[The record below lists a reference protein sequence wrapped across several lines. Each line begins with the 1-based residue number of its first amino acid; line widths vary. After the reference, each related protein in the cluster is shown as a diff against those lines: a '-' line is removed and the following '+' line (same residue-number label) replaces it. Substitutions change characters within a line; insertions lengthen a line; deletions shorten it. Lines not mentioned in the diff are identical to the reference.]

1 MINPD
6 LTGKVALV
14 TGAAR
19 GIGRAVALDLAGHGA
34 DVVIN
39 DWRNGDEAHELAA
52 VIQKMGHRAHV
63 CLADVGNR
71 SQVEQMFEKSI
82 HDMGHIDIL
91 VNNAAYSVR
100 KPFLDLSPEEVERT
114 WSVSLWGVFHCS
126 QLAARH
132 MSVQGG
138 GAIAIV
144 SSVHSFRP
152 YPNASAYNGA
162 KAAINHMA
170 ASWALELAPQHIR
183 VNVVEPGWIDTPGER
198 VHNSEELI
206 ASGGSRI
213 PLGRLGLP
221 EEVAK
226 AVTFLVSDDASYI
239 TGAVIRVDG
248 GFSLKY

>member
-1 MINPD
+1 MSD
-6 LTGKVALV
+6 SLAGKVALV

-19 GIGRAVALDLAGHGA
+19 GIGRAVAIELAHQGA
-34 DVVIN
+34 DVVLN
-39 DWRNGDEAHELAA
+39 DLRNRAEANEVAA
-52 VIQKMGHRAHV
+52 IIEKMGRRAKV
-63 CLADVGNR
+63 CLADVGER
-71 SQVEQMFEKSI
+71 AQVERMFDEAI
-82 HDMGHIDIL
+82 HTFGRVDIL

-114 WSVSLWGVFHCS
+114 WAVSLWGVFHCS

-132 MSVQGG
+132 MAAQDG
-138 GAIAIV
+138 GAIAII

-183 VNVVEPGWIDTPGER
+183 INTVEPGWIDTPGER
-198 VHNSEELI
+198 THNTEQAL
-206 ASGGSRI
+206 ATGGSRL

-226 AVTFLVSDDASYI
+226 AVAFLVSDDASYI
-239 TGAVIRVDG
+239 TGTTVRVDG
-248 GFSLKY
+248 GYSLKY

>member
-1 MINPD
+1 MNPN

-19 GIGRAVALDLAGHGA
+19 GIGRAVALDLACHGA
-34 DVVIN
+34 DIVIN
-39 DWRNGDEAHELAA
+39 DWSNEEDATELAA
-52 VIQKMGHRAHV
+52 VIQKTGRRAHV
-63 CLADVGNR
+63 CIADVGDR
-71 SQVEQMFEKSI
+71 LQVAQMFEEALRI
-82 HDMGHIDIL
+82 FGRLDIL

-100 KPFLDLSPEEVERT
+100 KPFLDLSADEVERT
-114 WSVSLWGVFHCS
+114 WAVSLWGVFHCS

-132 MSVQGG
+132 MAAQGG

-162 KAAINHMA
+162 KAAINQMA
-170 ASWALELAPQHIR
+170 ASWALELAPQRIR
-183 VNVVEPGWIDTPGER
+183 VNIVEPGWIDTPGER
-198 VHNSEELI
+198 AHNSEESL
-206 ASGGSRI
+206 ASGGLRL

-226 AVTFLVSDDASYI
+226 AITFLVSEDASYI
-239 TGAVIRVDG
+239 TGTAIRVDG

>member
-1 MINPD
+1 MSDN
-6 LTGKVALV
+6 LAGKVALV

-19 GIGRAVALDLAGHGA
+19 GIGRAVAIELAHRGA
-34 DVVIN
+34 DVVLN
-39 DWRNGDEAHELAA
+39 DARNADEANEVAA
-52 VIQKMGHRAHV
+52 TIETMGRHAKV
-63 CLADVGNR
+63 CLADVGDR
-71 SQVEQMFEKSI
+71 AQVERMFDEAI
-82 HDMGHIDIL
+82 HTFGHVDIL

-114 WSVSLWGVFHCS
+114 WAVSLWGVFHCS

-132 MSVQGG
+132 MAAQDG
-138 GAIAIV
+138 GAIAII

-183 VNVVEPGWIDTPGER
+183 INTVEPGWIDTPGER
-198 VHNSEELI
+198 THNTEQAL
-206 ASGGSRI
+206 ATGGSRL

-226 AVTFLVSDDASYI
+226 AVAFLVSDDASYI
-239 TGAVIRVDG
+239 TGTTVRVDG
-248 GFSLKY
+248 GYSLKY

>member
-1 MINPD
+1 MNPS
-6 LTGKVALV
+6 LAGNVALV

-19 GIGRAVALDLAGHGA
+19 GIGRAVALDLARNGA
-34 DVVIN
+34 DIVIN
-39 DWRNGDEAHELAA
+39 DWDYKGEADKLALT
-52 VIQKMGHRAHV
+52 IQKMGRRARV

-71 SQVEQMFEKSI
+71 AQVERMFEESLRNL
-82 HDMGHIDIL
+82 GRIDIL

-100 KPFLDLSPEEVERT
+100 KPLLELSPEEVERT

-126 QLAARH
+126 QIAARI
-132 MSVQGG
+132 MAAQGE
-138 GAIAIV
+138 GAIVVV

-152 YPNASAYNGA
+152 YPGASAYNGA

-170 ASWALELAPQHIR
+170 ASWALELAPQGIR

-198 VHNSEELI
+198 LHNSEETL
-206 ASGGSRI
+206 ASGGARL

-226 AVTFLVSDDASYI
+226 AVTFLVSEDASYI
-239 TGAVIRVDG
+239 TGTTIRVDG

>member
-1 MINPD
+1 MSD
-6 LTGKVALV
+6 SLAGKVALV

-19 GIGRAVALDLAGHGA
+19 GIGRAVAIELAHRGA
-34 DVVIN
+34 DVVLN
-39 DWRNGDEAHELAA
+39 DARNADEANEVAA
-52 VIQKMGHRAHV
+52 TIETMGRHAKV
-63 CLADVGNR
+63 CLADVGDR
-71 SQVEQMFEKSI
+71 AQVERMFDEAI
-82 HDMGHIDIL
+82 HTFGRVDIL

-114 WSVSLWGVFHCS
+114 WAVSLWGVFHCS

-132 MSVQGG
+132 MAAQDG
-138 GAIAIV
+138 GAIAII

-183 VNVVEPGWIDTPGER
+183 INTVEPGWIDTPGER
-198 VHNSEELI
+198 THNTEQAL
-206 ASGGSRI
+206 ATGGSRL

-226 AVTFLVSDDASYI
+226 AVAFLVSDDASYI
-239 TGAVIRVDG
+239 TGTTVRVDG
-248 GFSLKY
+248 GYSLKY